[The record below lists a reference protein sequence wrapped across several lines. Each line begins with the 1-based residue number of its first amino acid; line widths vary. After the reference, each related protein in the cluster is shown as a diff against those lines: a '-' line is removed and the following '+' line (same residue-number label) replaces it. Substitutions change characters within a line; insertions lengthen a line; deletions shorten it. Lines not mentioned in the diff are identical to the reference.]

1 MAGVEVR
8 IPDRPLTD
16 GVVTLRPWVEDD
28 VAALV
33 AALDGEPEIEHWMHQ
48 IPQPY
53 TDADARAY
61 VSASAVAWHAGTGAT
76 FAVLDEPGTIVGSV
90 GMRVVDADDD
100 IVEVGY
106 WTAAPARRRGLTTRA
121 LVLIS
126 RWLLE
131 EVGAA
136 RVQLR
141 ADVENTASQRVAERA
156 GFAREGILRSSGVND
171 RLGRRVDYAI
181 YSLLPGEL

>member
-1 MAGVEVR
+1 
-8 IPDRPLTD
+8 
-16 GVVTLRPWVEDD
+16 
-28 VAALV
+28 
-33 AALDGEPEIEHWMHQ
+33 
-48 IPQPY
+48 
-53 TDADARAY
+53 
-61 VSASAVAWHAGTGAT
+61 
-76 FAVLDEPGTIVGSV
+76 VLDEPGTIVGSV